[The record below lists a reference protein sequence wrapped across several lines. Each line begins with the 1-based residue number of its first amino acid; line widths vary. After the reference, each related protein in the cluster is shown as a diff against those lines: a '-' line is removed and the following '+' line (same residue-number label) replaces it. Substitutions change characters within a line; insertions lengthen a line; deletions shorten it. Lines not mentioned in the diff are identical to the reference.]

1 MKIKVLI
8 FLAFV
13 ILLSACSAPADPM
26 LDRLNME
33 ISKRDSY
40 KAEKENRIHRLEKQL
55 SDHGLTDEKRMYIY
69 EELYREYM
77 TFQADSALN
86 VVNRQYDFAVSTGYK
101 EWEYLSGLH
110 KIMLFASAG
119 YFTELNNML
128 AALPVDEFSPQLKL
142 EYYKCAEKAYNNM
155 ADFLNDDNLANEYW
169 AKGSLYQDS
178 VMMMLPAESPEYR
191 YYKGNRMWNEPDV
204 DNTILLFESLRES
217 VGEDERLYA
226 QTAYLLSCL
235 YNRKADYEKQK
246 DYLVRA
252 AISDQKAQLK
262 EGVALQELALFLRQN
277 GGDKSLANH
286 YLSLSME
293 DANFYGNKLR
303 LLQTAYKY
311 PKVVTAYEQQL
322 VEANRRQK
330 LTLAVIA
337 VLTFLLCG
345 VIVVLI
351 ISIRKIHRERRQI
364 EIAGEELK
372 AANSEV
378 KSVNRQLVEAN
389 SQLKYQTHLR
399 ETCIALFIELTA
411 AYINKL
417 NQLNLTVRMKIKGN
431 QVAELLK
438 LVSAPGRMSDSEA
451 REFFMSFD
459 SAFLTTFP
467 NFVDDVN
474 ALLKPDKRFEKSDS
488 KMLSLDLRILAL
500 IRLGV
505 KDSAK
510 IASLLNC
517 SPQTIYNHRSQIKSR
532 TLSRETF
539 EKDLMEI

>member
-330 LTLAVIA
+330 LS
-337 VLTFLLCG
+337 
-345 VIVVLI
+345 LI
-351 ISIRKIHRERRQI
+351 HI
-364 EIAGEELK
+364 
-372 AANSEV
+372 
-378 KSVNRQLVEAN
+378 
-389 SQLKYQTHLR
+389 
-399 ETCIALFIELTA
+399 
-411 AYINKL
+411 
-417 NQLNLTVRMKIKGN
+417 
-431 QVAELLK
+431 
-438 LVSAPGRMSDSEA
+438 
-451 REFFMSFD
+451 
-459 SAFLTTFP
+459 
-467 NFVDDVN
+467 
-474 ALLKPDKRFEKSDS
+474 
-488 KMLSLDLRILAL
+488 
-500 IRLGV
+500 
-505 KDSAK
+505 
-510 IASLLNC
+510 
-517 SPQTIYNHRSQIKSR
+517 
-532 TLSRETF
+532 
-539 EKDLMEI
+539 